1 MLYIL
6 ILPSAPG
13 PRLKTKCYEGEN
25 VVQFFNIYGFVLRD
39 DINGDKS
46 RNQRPVSRSRDLGF
60 YFLSCDKSLWFHGT
74 IEGISS
80 SLANF

>member
-13 PRLKTKCYEGEN
+13 PRLNTKCYAGEN

-46 RNQRPVSRSRDLGF
+46 RNQRPVSRSRDR
-60 YFLSCDKSLWFHGT
+60 DKSLWFHGT